1 MTVPVRKPRSKSHRI
16 EESLNNSEWW
26 TYTVHKMNTA
36 QLSSYPC
43 KIRHKNMYI
52 KNKKWLAF
60 LLHIIEA
67 PGSNL
72 ALDKSIVLTRD
83 LMLFLSLSDQMS

>member
-1 MTVPVRKPRSKSHRI
+1 
-16 EESLNNSEWW
+16 
-26 TYTVHKMNTA
+26 
-36 QLSSYPC
+36 
-43 KIRHKNMYI
+43 MYI